1 VNKPSISR
9 YLLVANALF
18 FRPTAINAAARAD
31 GECCCWVKAP
41 RLGKHLLLVLSRAI
55 GAEAAVTRIGA
66 PRRLRPL
73 AKLVMGIK
81 TLWE

>member
-1 VNKPSISR
+1 VNRPSISR
-9 YLLVANALF
+9 YLLVANAF
-18 FRPTAINAAARAD
+18 FFWPAAINAAARAD
-31 GECCCWVKAP
+31 GECGVRVKAS

-55 GAEAAVTRIGA
+55 GAETAVTRIAA

-73 AKLVMGIK
+73 AKLVMGIE